1 MPDTATDGDELREI
15 ARQLEIHAQSYHADT
30 PNERVFMAMSRT
42 ILAAAKQLDSTRA
55 IPVGERLP
63 EVDDAV
69 ITICAIKLRSQIC
82 AEIAEYLLCRGRIQ
96 AKRRGSL
103 TSKGQIRITEHD
115 IRDAAST
122 LPLAPGLAPPKDR

>member
-1 MPDTATDGDELREI
+1 MPDPATDGDELREI

-63 EVDDAV
+63 EDGQDVLAFGRSVNLWSSPGTVSNNEREWFAAGWGDGVWEVAYAESLQLVDV
-69 ITICAIKLRSQIC
+69 THWQP
-82 AEIAEYLLCRGRIQ
+82 
-96 AKRRGSL
+96 
-103 TSKGQIRITEHD
+103 
-115 IRDAAST
+115 
-122 LPLAPGLAPPKDR
+122 LPAPPLPPKE